1 MPRHDRPRQ
10 ARPRQARPCQAAP
23 GQAMPRLATPRQVR
37 PSKAR
42 PHHTTPRHATPRRAV
57 SKRAAASAGWRGEGE
72 RGGRERSCGVGVLP
86 GLKRSVSAPVASR
99 VSAVGGQPQPA
110 ASRGTHLADEAHG
123 CLGMTLCMSGCRQA
137 SWASDG
143 KLEAQAARFRSV
155 ACSLPWQ
162 RRRPRGKPRRAP
174 LCATRAAAAAHAH
187 WHRCAQRLRRA

>member
-1 MPRHDRPRQ
+1 MPGR
-10 ARPRQARPCQAAP
+10 ARP
-23 GQAMPRLATPRQVR
+23 GHATPRNAT
-37 PSKAR
+37 PSQAKQGQAT
-42 PHHTTPRHATPRRAV
+42 PHHATPRHATPRRAL

-86 GLKRSVSAPVASR
+86 SLKRSVSARVASR
-99 VSAVGGQPQPA
+99 VSAAGGQPQLA
-110 ASRGTHLADEAHG
+110 ARRGTHLADEARG

-143 KLEAQAARFRSV
+143 KPQEAQAARFRGA

-174 LCATRAAAAAHAH
+174 LCAMRAAAHAAH